1 MCIIQLANTTI
12 IMLIDHKAVFSKDHF
27 KYVFVLTALA
37 WLTFTSPA
45 MQAVMAG

>member
-1 MCIIQLANTTI
+1 
-12 IMLIDHKAVFSKDHF
+12 MLIDNKAVFTKEQF

-37 WLTFTSPA
+37 WITFTMPA